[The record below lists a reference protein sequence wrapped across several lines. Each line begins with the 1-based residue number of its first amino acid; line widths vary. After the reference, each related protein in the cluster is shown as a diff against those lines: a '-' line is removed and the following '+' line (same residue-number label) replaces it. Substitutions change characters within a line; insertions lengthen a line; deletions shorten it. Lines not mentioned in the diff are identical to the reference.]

1 MTREQIWSIIKSLV
15 GITIVA
21 GLLTVAVT
29 GKFFVWYWFLG
40 FFVAQFVLWQIV
52 AFVIERFVLAKFMS
66 NLANA
71 NSVMQK
77 TIFEQTLPLNCAYC
91 NTVNNNVPI
100 IVSQENSFKCFQ
112 CGQENA
118 VYMKFYAARRTTP
131 VVQKTEAELLEKGLP
146 KDESV
151 SP

>member
-1 MTREQIWSIIKSLV
+1 MTREQLWAILKSLGIMVAVSFALSLAITKSFFEWHWFV
-15 GITIVA
+15 GII
-21 GLLTVAVT
+21 
-29 GKFFVWYWFLG
+29 
-40 FFVAQFVLWQIV
+40 VAQFVIFQVVSFI
-52 AFVIERFVLAKFMS
+52 IERFVIARFMG

-71 NSVMQK
+71 NEAMQR

-118 VYMKFYAARRTTP
+118 IYMKFYAARKTTP
-131 VVQKTEAELLEKGLP
+131 VETPVAPQPRMIKEGSDKPL
-146 KDESV
+146 
-151 SP
+151 